1 MKHLKNIVKIFLR
14 CFINFFKLS
23 DFGLARVR
31 TFLLYFKKLDAYK
44 KILLGVIR
52 YSVLG
57 EKIEGWETGPP
68 LKQSVS
74 KKTQGKKI
82 LDCLFFNLKHCF
94 NTPKKIK
101 NNTKKN
107 L

>member
-31 TFLLYFKKLDAYK
+31 TFLLYFKKLDTYK

-57 EKIEGWETGPP
+57 EKIEGWGTGPP

-74 KKTQGKKI
+74 KKNPGEKNI
-82 LDCLFFNLKHCF
+82 RLFVFQFKTLF
-94 NTPKKIK
+94 
-101 NNTKKN
+101 
-107 L
+107 